1 MLLLPLSPVSADL
14 LPSRPRLLLP
24 ANLSLGLFL
33 CGERE
38 KGRNKLHVW
47 ECLPGQGH
55 GLVHA
60 GSEEL
65 KELCRGRMDL

>member
-38 KGRNKLHVW
+38 RRAEISCTSGSASLGRDVGWCIL
-47 ECLPGQGH
+47 
-55 GLVHA
+55 GLR
-60 GSEEL
+60 S
-65 KELCRGRMDL
+65 